1 MVVAVLICCS
11 YSKKA
16 VVKRHFANKGWLLR
30 QLLIYSLS
38 RSKSIVQV
46 RNTQMSITNDHDPFH

>member
-1 MVVAVLICCS
+1 MVVSVLICCS
-11 YSKKA
+11 CSKKA
-16 VVKRHFANKGWLLR
+16 VGKR

-46 RNTQMSITNDHDPFH
+46 KNTQMSITNDHDPFHSFC